1 MGCVIEQIYSE
12 DECAQLFKYLDQLEV
27 EYRKPYMRFG
37 KMVEVPRG
45 QASYTLSADIHY
57 DYKVSGGSPPNLVM
71 CDTLRGITS
80 KVNER
85 LGTNFNTILL
95 NKYKDGNDCIGF
107 HRDRETGWAQGS
119 GFATLAFGAQRD
131 FQIKNEA
138 SGKVETILHK
148 NGQVL
153 YLPAPMN
160 AENLHGVPKRKKVND
175 CRISL
180 TFREIV

>member
-1 MGCVIEQIYSE
+1 
-12 DECAQLFKYLDQLEV
+12 
-27 EYRKPYMRFG
+27 
-37 KMVEVPRG
+37 
-45 QASYTLSADIHY
+45 
-57 DYKVSGGSPPNLVM
+57 M

-107 HRDRETGWAQGS
+107 HRDREIGWAQGS
-119 GFATLAFGAQRD
+119 RFATLAFGVEHD

-160 AENLHGVPKRKKVND
+160 AKKLHGVPKRKKVND

>member
-1 MGCVIEQIYSE
+1 MSHHVNQCLTRSTSVVRTE
-12 DECAQLFKYLDQLEV
+12 DKSGT
-27 EYRKPYMRFG
+27 RFR
-37 KMVEVPRG
+37 V
-45 QASYTLSADIHY
+45 
-57 DYKVSGGSPPNLVM
+57 
-71 CDTLRGITS
+71 
-80 KVNER
+80 
-85 LGTNFNTILL
+85 
-95 NKYKDGNDCIGF
+95 
-107 HRDRETGWAQGS
+107 
-119 GFATLAFGAQRD
+119 ATLAFGAQRD

>member
-1 MGCVIEQIYSE
+1 MATIAKQVFNDDMCSG
-12 DECAQLFKYLDQLEV
+12 AFKYLDKLEV

-45 QASYTLSADIHY
+45 QASFTLTPDIHY

-71 CDTLRGITS
+71 CDQLKGITAQ
-80 KVNER
+80 VNKELR
-85 LGTNFNTILL
+85 TKFNTILL

-107 HRDRETGWAQGS
+107 HRDRETGWAANS
-119 GFATLAFGAQRD
+119 GFATLAFGAERD
-131 FQIKNEA
+131 FQVKNEA
-138 SGKVETILHK
+138 TGKVETILHK

-160 AENLHGVPKRKKVND
+160 AENLHSVPKRKKVTG

>member
-80 KVNER
+80 KASPPAGRRTRRPNP
-85 LGTNFNTILL
+85 GST
-95 NKYKDGNDCIGF
+95 
-107 HRDRETGWAQGS
+107 GS
-119 GFATLAFGAQRD
+119 GCRPP
-131 FQIKNEA
+131 KNA
-138 SGKVETILHK
+138 PHGSPCTTNRSPGRLQAVLTTI
-148 NGQVL
+148 
-153 YLPAPMN
+153 
-160 AENLHGVPKRKKVND
+160 
-175 CRISL
+175 S
-180 TFREIV
+180 